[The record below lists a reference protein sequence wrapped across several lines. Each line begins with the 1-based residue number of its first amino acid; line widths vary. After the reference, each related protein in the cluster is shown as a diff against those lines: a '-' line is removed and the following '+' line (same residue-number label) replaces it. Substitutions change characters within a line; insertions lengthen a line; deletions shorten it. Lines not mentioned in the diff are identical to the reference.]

1 MAGIKILNFSK
12 RMKPIVSFCEGLV
25 SQTDSKDDYKH
36 LLIIELDEIG
46 ENEAFDLL
54 VRTEMKKH
62 LEGHQTLFSKKVF
75 ALIVKSHSEDFT
87 KSFAKKCVYLIN
99 KMGGAFIGHPLVEI
113 IEGYQNF
120 KTWQIIDQKPL
131 ERICFEQMDHLIKRL
146 HAYEPLNKDELNV
159 LVLHAGYK
167 EISNTL
173 MLWDRIA
180 MKLENYNTQFAQPRL
195 CIDTL
200 HVEEGK
206 ISDCYGCSFETC
218 MYYAREKSCFYG
230 GFVVEDL
237 YPKLEKADFVVWICP
252 NYNDSISAKLMA
264 VINRLTALYRNMG
277 FQDKYLLSV
286 IVSGNS
292 GSDSVARQ
300 LIGALNINKGFR
312 LPSDF
317 SIMAL
322 ANNPGEIEKAH
333 RIEEKISSY
342 VNTLVALIEENIK
355 KN

>member
-1 MAGIKILNFSK
+1 MAGIKIINFSK

-25 SQTDSKDDYKH
+25 AQTDLSDQSKR
-36 LLIIELDEIG
+36 LMIIELDEIG
-46 ENEAFDLL
+46 ENEAFDLW

-62 LEGHQTLFSKKVF
+62 MEGQETLFSKSIF

-99 KMGGAFIGHPLVEI
+99 KMGGTFIGHPLVEI

-120 KTWQIIDQKPL
+120 KTWQIVDQKPL

-146 HAYEPLNKDELNV
+146 HAYQPLAKDKLNI

-173 MLWDRIA
+173 MLWDRIVI
-180 MKLENYNTQFAQPRL
+180 KLEEYEKNLPQTRL
-195 CIDTL
+195 SIDTL

-312 LPSDF
+312 LPGDF

-333 RIEEKISSY
+333 NIEEKISSY
-342 VNTLVALIEENIK
+342 VNTLIKLVDENIK

>member
-1 MAGIKILNFSK
+1 MYQPLQKDQLN
-12 RMKPIVSFCEGLV
+12 I
-25 SQTDSKDDYKH
+25 
-36 LLIIELDEIG
+36 
-46 ENEAFDLL
+46 
-54 VRTEMKKH
+54 
-62 LEGHQTLFSKKVF
+62 
-75 ALIVKSHSEDFT
+75 
-87 KSFAKKCVYLIN
+87 
-99 KMGGAFIGHPLVEI
+99 
-113 IEGYQNF
+113 
-120 KTWQIIDQKPL
+120 
-131 ERICFEQMDHLIKRL
+131 
-146 HAYEPLNKDELNV
+146 

-173 MLWDRIA
+173 MLWDQIESQLKGCDA
-180 MKLENYNTQFAQPRL
+180 HLSLN
-195 CIDTL
+195 IDTL

-277 FQDKYLLSV
+277 FQEKYLLSV

-312 LPSDF
+312 LPADF

-322 ANNPGEIEKAH
+322 ANTPGEIMTAKN
-333 RIEEKISSY
+333 IESKTSSY

>member
-1 MAGIKILNFSK
+1 MAGIEILSYSK
-12 RMKPIVSFCEGLV
+12 RMKPIVTFCEGLV
-25 SQTDSKDDYKH
+25 SLKNERDNHKC
-36 LLIIELDEIG
+36 LLIIELDDIG
-46 ENEAFDLL
+46 ENEALDQML
-54 VRTEMKKH
+54 RTEMKKRIK
-62 LEGHQTLFSKKVF
+62 GDATFFKDKIV
-75 ALIVKSHSEDFT
+75 ALIVKSHSEHFT
-87 KSFAKKCVYLIN
+87 KTFAKKCIYHIN
-99 KMGGAFIGHPLVEI
+99 NLGGTFIGHPLVEI
-113 IEGYQNF
+113 TEGYQNF
-120 KTWQIIDQKPL
+120 RTWQKIDPKPL
-131 ERICFEQMDHLIKRL
+131 ERICFEQIDQLVKRL
-146 HAYEPLNKDELNV
+146 HSYQPLNKDKLHV

-173 MLWDRIA
+173 MLWDNIA
-180 MKLENYNTQFAQPRL
+180 NELELYNQKKAESVL
-195 CIDTL
+195 SIDTL

-237 YPKLEKADFVVWICP
+237 YPKLEKADIVVWICP
-252 NYNDSISAKLMA
+252 NYNDAISAKLMA

-312 LPSDF
+312 LPAGF

-322 ANNPGEIEKAH
+322 ANDPGDIKSAFDITH
-333 RIEEKISSY
+333 KVSSY
-342 VNTLVALIEENIK
+342 VNTVIALIEENIK

>member
-1 MAGIKILNFSK
+1 MAGIEIINYSK
-12 RMKPIVSFCEGLV
+12 HMKPIVTFCEGLV
-25 SQTDSKDDYKH
+25 SQESEKDKNKC
-36 LLIIELDEIG
+36 LLVIELDDIG
-46 ENEAFDLL
+46 ENEAVDQLL
-54 VRTEMKKH
+54 RTETRKQLKGETTFFNDKI
-62 LEGHQTLFSKKVF
+62 L
-75 ALIVKSHSEDFT
+75 ALIVKSHSEHYT
-87 KSFAKKCVYLIN
+87 KTFAKKCIYHIN
-99 KMGGAFIGHPLVEI
+99 QLGGTFIGHPLVEI

-120 KTWQIIDQKPL
+120 KTWQKVDSKPL
-131 ERICFEQMDHLIKRL
+131 ERICFEQIEQLIKRL
-146 HAYEPLNKDELNV
+146 HTYQALNRATLNM
-159 LVLHAGYK
+159 LVLHAGYR

-173 MLWDRIA
+173 MLWDA
-180 MKLENYNTQFAQPRL
+180 VANALEIYNAKKDVPIL
-195 CIDTL
+195 NMDTL

-237 YPKLEKADFVVWICP
+237 YPKLEKADIVVWICP
-252 NYNDSISAKLMA
+252 NYNDAISAKLMA

-277 FQDKYLLSV
+277 FKDKYLLSV

-312 LPSDF
+312 LPAGF

-322 ANNPGEIEKAH
+322 ANDPGEINHALN
-333 RIEEKISSY
+333 IDEKISSY
-342 VNTLVALIEENIK
+342 VNKVVTLIEENII

>member
-1 MAGIKILNFSK
+1 MEGIEILNYSK
-12 RMKPIVSFCEGLV
+12 RMKPIVTFCEGLV
-25 SQTDSKDDYKH
+25 SQKSEMDKRKC
-36 LLIIELDEIG
+36 LLVVELDDIG
-46 ENEAFDLL
+46 ENEAFDRLL
-54 VRTEMKKH
+54 RMELKKQ
-62 LEGHQTLFSKKVF
+62 LKGEQTFFEGKIL
-75 ALIVKSHSEDFT
+75 ALIVKSHSDHYT
-87 KSFAKKCVYLIN
+87 KTFSKKCLYHIN
-99 KMGGAFIGHPLVEI
+99 NLGGSFIGHPLVEI

-120 KTWQIIDQKPL
+120 KTWQKIDPKPL
-131 ERICFEQMDHLIKRL
+131 ERICFEQIDQLVKRL
-146 HAYEPLNKDELNV
+146 HSYQSLNRAEINI

-173 MLWDRIA
+173 MLWDNIA
-180 MKLENYNTQFAQPRL
+180 NELEMYNNKKDKSIL
-195 CIDTL
+195 KIDTL

-237 YPKLEKADFVVWICP
+237 YPKLEKADIVVWICP
-252 NYNDSISAKLMA
+252 NYNDAISAKLMA

-277 FQDKYLLSV
+277 FKDKYLLSV

-312 LPSDF
+312 LPASF

-322 ANNPGEIEKAH
+322 ANDPGEIKNALNISEKVTN
-333 RIEEKISSY
+333 Y
-342 VNTLVALIEENIK
+342 VNKVVALIEENIK